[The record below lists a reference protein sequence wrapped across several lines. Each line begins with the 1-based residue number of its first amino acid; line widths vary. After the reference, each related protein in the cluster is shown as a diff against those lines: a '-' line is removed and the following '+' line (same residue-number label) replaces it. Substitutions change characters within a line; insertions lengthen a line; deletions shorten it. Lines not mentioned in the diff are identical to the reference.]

1 MGKPARRPCEFLPQ
15 LYRSRSAGNRRKGPG
30 NIDLTENNL
39 PVRQPQSAVKKQ
51 LQGEAMS
58 WLLGDSEEELADGG
72 RYLDQSAPGLR
83 YK

>member
-1 MGKPARRPCEFLPQ
+1 
-15 LYRSRSAGNRRKGPG
+15 
-30 NIDLTENNL
+30 
-39 PVRQPQSAVKKQ
+39 
-51 LQGEAMS
+51 MS